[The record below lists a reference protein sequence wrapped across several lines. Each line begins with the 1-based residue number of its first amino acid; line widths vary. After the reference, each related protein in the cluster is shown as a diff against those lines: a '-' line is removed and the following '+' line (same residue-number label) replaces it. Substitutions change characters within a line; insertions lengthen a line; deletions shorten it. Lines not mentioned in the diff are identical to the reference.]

1 MKNGLEARPLWQ
13 RHLLA
18 LLAVGITTLLAVPL
32 HNHLDLANTA
42 MLFLLTVA
50 LVAVKLGRRPAILTA
65 FCSVIAFDFFFVPP
79 HWSLSVNHAQ
89 YLVTF
94 AVMLVVALIIT
105 HLTAGL
111 RQQATDANTREQQAL
126 SLYEL
131 EKVAHEA
138 RMQML

>member
-65 FCSVIAFDFFFVPP
+65 FCSVIAFDFFLCRRIGRSRSITPNTSSP
-79 HWSLSVNHAQ
+79 LPSCWSLPS
-89 YLVTF
+89 
-94 AVMLVVALIIT
+94 
-105 HLTAGL
+105 
-111 RQQATDANTREQQAL
+111 
-126 SLYEL
+126 SLPT
-131 EKVAHEA
+131 
-138 RMQML
+138 